1 MVPAD
6 WAAALSTPLRV
17 VLPDCSR
24 LSRRWF
30 TARDHAET
38 ASFWAVVFPLEDRPD
53 RARPQVSRPARQTRT
68 PAKPAKTPRLKC
80 SQPLTPHGTGDG
92 RFPAFECAASCD
104 GAIHA
109 GGTRQ
114 LERTAVGSAENLT

>member
-17 VLPDCSR
+17 VLPDCSK
-24 LSRRWF
+24 LSHRWF

-53 RARPQVSRPARQTRT
+53 RLRPQVSRPARETRT

-80 SQPLTPHGTGDG
+80 SQPLTPMA
-92 RFPAFECAASCD
+92 RAAAAFQHSSVPPRARLRSMRA
-104 GAIHA
+104 
-109 GGTRQ
+109 
-114 LERTAVGSAENLT
+114 